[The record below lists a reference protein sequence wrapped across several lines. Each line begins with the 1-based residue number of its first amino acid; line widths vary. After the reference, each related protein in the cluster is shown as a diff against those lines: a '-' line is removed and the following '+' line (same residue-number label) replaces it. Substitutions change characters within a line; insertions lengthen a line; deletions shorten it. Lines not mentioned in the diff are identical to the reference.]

1 MLNERPGGGGG
12 RFDPPP
18 TVVGLKSQYIT
29 IDYILASYPKI
40 VAYCGFVNIGLSN

>member
-12 RFDPPP
+12 GGGP
-18 TVVGLKSQYIT
+18 TVVGLNSQYIT